1 METQLRAVVSTL
13 FMADAV
19 PGRVTASRTGLRRSM
34 DVAPVSPTEVDTEVS
49 TVLYDPIKAQAKI
62 TDTVI
67 VAFSGGK
74 ESVVVLDLC
83 FRYFKK
89 VQPFFMYM
97 VPDLSF
103 QERTLRWYEKKY
115 QTEIIRLPHM
125 DTSTC
130 FRYGVFRNV
139 DFDVPIISINDIY
152 KYVRLKT
159 DIWWIAAGERIND
172 SIVRR
177 AMMKKSGSIDVQRG
191 RIYPVSAWKKSEIL
205 DYIKFHNLYLGE
217 DSRKLGFSFKSLWGK
232 ELSMVK
238 QFFPKDYA
246 KIINLYPLAEAGV
259 KRWEEY
265 GK

>member
-1 METQLRAVVSTL
+1 MIR
-13 FMADAV
+13 
-19 PGRVTASRTGLRRSM
+19 
-34 DVAPVSPTEVDTEVS
+34 
-49 TVLYDPIKAQAKI
+49 KI
-62 TDTVI
+62 TDSVI

-83 FRYFKK
+83 FRYFKN

-97 VPDLSF
+97 APDLSF
-103 QERTLRWYEKKY
+103 QERTLGWYEKKY

-125 DTSTC
+125 DTSAC
-130 FRYGVFRNV
+130 FRYGVFRNI
-139 DFDVPIISINDIY
+139 DFEVPIISINDIY

-191 RIYPVSAWKKSEIL
+191 RLYPVSAWKKQEIM

-232 ELSMVK
+232 ELAMVK
-238 QFFPKDYA
+238 QYFPEDYE
-246 KIINLYPLAEAGV
+246 KILRLYPFAEAGV
-259 KRWEEY
+259 KRWELY
-265 GK
+265 GV